1 MSHYCYE
8 VTDFIYCNIVTFQ
21 GWDWEKDLQDE
32 EQTRSRP
39 GSRPPDPLRS
49 YFPDEK
55 QAGIDYNGIRQ
66 RTLKKKR
73 FDREYS
79 QAAYLFQIESY
90 KQ

>member
-1 MSHYCYE
+1 MGFPP
-8 VTDFIYCNIVTFQ
+8 VTIHALREGVYSN
-21 GWDWEKDLQDE
+21 
-32 EQTRSRP
+32 EQTWEP
-39 GSRPPDPLRS
+39 PPDPLRS
-49 YFPDEK
+49 YFQDEK